1 MYFTFVTN
9 VVNMW
14 QEFLKKEQE
23 RKKAELLA
31 EKQEVMRKRKEEE
44 RVAREVK
51 NMCNENSFFH
61 FPRESSTK
69 GHSNDVPINSQNRH
83 WLLFSDQYGDLNFDQ
98 LSGVFCFYS
107 VSSRNNVS

>member
-1 MYFTFVTN
+1 MRPCERCMALLKYIVPLTYFTFVTN

-23 RKKAELLA
+23 RKEAELLA
-31 EKQEVMRKRKEEE
+31 EKQEVMRKRKEEK

-61 FPRESSTK
+61 S
-69 GHSNDVPINSQNRH
+69 
-83 WLLFSDQYGDLNFDQ
+83 
-98 LSGVFCFYS
+98 
-107 VSSRNNVS
+107 

>member
-1 MYFTFVTN
+1 MALLRYFVPSTYFTFVTN

-23 RKKAELLA
+23 RKEAELLA
-31 EKQEVMRKRKEEE
+31 EKQEMMRKRKEEK

-61 FPRESSTK
+61 S
-69 GHSNDVPINSQNRH
+69 
-83 WLLFSDQYGDLNFDQ
+83 
-98 LSGVFCFYS
+98 
-107 VSSRNNVS
+107 

>member
-1 MYFTFVTN
+1 MNACCTASDFFLFLSSDRCMSLLKHIVPLTYFTFVTN

-23 RKKAELLA
+23 RKEAELLA
-31 EKQEVMRKRKEEE
+31 EKQEVMRKRKEEK

-61 FPRESSTK
+61 S
-69 GHSNDVPINSQNRH
+69 
-83 WLLFSDQYGDLNFDQ
+83 
-98 LSGVFCFYS
+98 
-107 VSSRNNVS
+107 